1 MTNNLDTAKF
11 SHRRALRA
19 GTASF
24 AGTTIEFYDF
34 YVFATAAALVFGP
47 LFFPESDPVI
57 GVMFS
62 FATYATGFFVRP
74 LGGIIFGH
82 IGDRFGRRRS
92 LVITL
97 LLMGAGTVL
106 VGVLPTHDQVGNLA
120 PILLIVLRIAQG
132 LAIGGEWGGAVLMS
146 VETAPEKYKSF
157 YGAFPQLGNPMGAL
171 LSSGIFAMVSAA
183 PDDFMMNGGWRIP
196 FLLSAAL
203 IVVGFWIRAKVEE
216 TPVFE
221 QTAAENSSTELP
233 LRAAVRHSRV
243 AMLVGIGLVPVST
256 GGYYI
261 ITTFA
266 TAYGVSADVGLDE
279 TLILNVLT
287 FAAFTDV
294 IVTLLIGWG
303 ADRMGRKRMFALSL
317 ISTCILVAPMF
328 LLMGHTSDWVLFPLF
343 ALVRLTLMGTWAPLS
358 TLMAQMFEPSYRQ
371 TSLSLSYG
379 IGNAIWAGLS
389 PVVATGL
396 YAATG
401 SIWSVIVLFACMTAV
416 SLISLYFARQIKD
429 AAHD

>member
-266 TAYGVSADVGLDE
+266 TAYGVSADVS
-279 TLILNVLT
+279 
-287 FAAFTDV
+287 
-294 IVTLLIGWG
+294 
-303 ADRMGRKRMFALSL
+303 M
-317 ISTCILVAPMF
+317 
-328 LLMGHTSDWVLFPLF
+328 
-343 ALVRLTLMGTWAPLS
+343 RL
-358 TLMAQMFEPSYRQ
+358 
-371 TSLSLSYG
+371 
-379 IGNAIWAGLS
+379 
-389 PVVATGL
+389 
-396 YAATG
+396 
-401 SIWSVIVLFACMTAV
+401 
-416 SLISLYFARQIKD
+416 
-429 AAHD
+429 

>member
-1 MTNNLDTAKF
+1 MTNSQGTVEF

-19 GTASF
+19 GVASF

-47 LFFPESDPVI
+47 LFFPESDPII

-82 IGDRFGRRRS
+82 IGDRYGRRRS
-92 LVITL
+92 LIITL
-97 LLMGAGTVL
+97 LLMGVGTVL
-106 VGVLPTHDQVGNLA
+106 VGLLPTHEQIGIMA

-132 LAIGGEWGGAVLMS
+132 LAIGGEWGGAVLTS
-146 VETAPEKYKSF
+146 VENAPEKFKSF

-171 LSSGIFAMVSAA
+171 LSSGIFAIISAV
-183 PDDFMMNGGWRIP
+183 PHDFMLNGGWRIP
-196 FLLSAAL
+196 FLLSAVL
-203 IVVGFWIRAKVEE
+203 IAVGFWIRAKVEE

-221 QTAAENSSTELP
+221 QTSAKNVTTELP
-233 LRAAVRHSRV
+233 VLSAVRRSRI
-243 AMLVGIGLVPVST
+243 ALLVGIGLIPVST

-261 ITTFA
+261 LTTFA
-266 TAYGVSADVGLDE
+266 TAYGVSSDVGLDE

-287 FAAFTDV
+287 FAAFTDLV
-294 IVTLLIGWG
+294 VTLLVGWG
-303 ADRMGRKRMFALSL
+303 SDRMGRKRMFALSL
-317 ISTCILVAPMF
+317 VSTAVLVVPMF
-328 LLMGHTSDWVLFPLF
+328 LLMGHTPDWVLFPLF

-389 PVVATGL
+389 PVAATGL

-401 SIWSVIVLFACMTAV
+401 SIWSVIAFFGFMTVV
-416 SLISLYFARQIKD
+416 SLISLHFARQIKD
-429 AAHD
+429 TALG

>member
-1 MTNNLDTAKF
+1 MTISQGTVEF

-19 GTASF
+19 GVASF

-47 LFFPESDPVI
+47 LFFPESDPII

-82 IGDRFGRRRS
+82 IGDRYGRRRS
-92 LVITL
+92 LIITL
-97 LLMGAGTVL
+97 LLMGVGTVL
-106 VGVLPTHDQVGNLA
+106 VGLLPTHEQIGILA

-146 VETAPEKYKSF
+146 VENAPEKFKSF

-171 LSSGIFAMVSAA
+171 LSSGIFALISAV

-196 FLLSAAL
+196 FLLSAVL
-203 IVVGFWIRAKVEE
+203 IAVGFWIRAKVEE

-221 QTAAENSSTELP
+221 QTSAKDVTIELP
-233 LRAAVRHSRV
+233 LLSAIRHGRI
-243 AMLVGIGLVPVST
+243 AMLVGIGLIPVST

-261 ITTFA
+261 LTTFA
-266 TAYGVSADVGLDE
+266 TAYGVSSDVSLDE

-287 FAAFTDV
+287 FAAFTDLV
-294 IVTLLIGWG
+294 VTLLVGWG
-303 ADRMGRKRMFALSL
+303 SDRMGRKRMFALSL
-317 ISTCILVAPMF
+317 VSTAVLVAPMF
-328 LLMGHTSDWVLFPLF
+328 LLMGRTPDWVLFPLF

-396 YAATG
+396 YAATN
-401 SIWSVIVLFACMTAV
+401 SIWSVIALFGFMTVV

-429 AAHD
+429 TAIG